1 MMSLL
6 LFVMFTASVVTP
18 SPLLSWPNPTFS
30 WFYSNN
36 GVLDPAKINWMQKS
50 EPKIWKYTD

>member
-6 LFVMFTASVVTP
+6 LSLMFTASVVTS

-36 GVLDPAKINWMQKS
+36 GVLDPAKIKLNS
-50 EPKIWKYTD
+50 KIVSGR